1 MEILEEQIG
10 GTHVVTMRGRLDGI
24 TSPAFSDRIG
34 ALINHPAPKLLAD
47 FAAVDLVTSAGLRAV
62 LMILKRVNAS
72 GGAFALCDVQPS
84 VREVFDMSGFT
95 AMLSIH
101 KDRAEGV
108 AALAVEK

>member
-1 MEILEEQIG
+1 
-10 GTHVVTMRGRLDGI
+10 
-24 TSPAFSDRIG
+24 
-34 ALINHPAPKLLAD
+34 
-47 FAAVDLVTSAGLRAV
+47 
-62 LMILKRVNAS
+62 
-72 GGAFALCDVQPS
+72 LCDVQPS